1 MSKICEICQKFKG
14 MFENNAFKN
23 FKKSDWAIVGGGVVI
38 SLVLLAVVFG
48 ANKFFSKSPIVAEKE
63 IAFTVFFRGVTVT
76 DSVSPF
82 KPEEET
88 FITIRNVPYT
98 KLKIVDVAID
108 RRAMLIETG
117 KKGEYRP
124 VEDISQPFLYD
135 CAVTVVDKA
144 KITDDGP
151 VVGGNKVK
159 IGIPVILEGK
169 NYKLTGVVSN
179 VQFVEPVKQEAQ
191 AAPQQN
197 NDKAQK

>member
-1 MSKICEICQKFKG
+1 MSKICELCQKFKG
-14 MFENNAFKN
+14 MCENNAFKN
-23 FKKSDWAIVGGGVVI
+23 FKKSDWAIIIGGAV
-38 SLVLLAVVFG
+38 VLLAILAVLLGV
-48 ANKFFSKSPIVAEKE
+48 NKYFSKSPIVAEKE

-98 KLKIVDVAID
+98 KLKIKNVSFD
-108 RRAMLIETG
+108 RRRMLLETS
-117 KKGEYRP
+117 KKGDYQP

-135 CAVTVVDKA
+135 FTVTVVDKA

-179 VQFVEPVKQEAQ
+179 VQMVEEVPA
-191 AAPQQN
+191 
-197 NDKAQK
+197 DKAQTTEKVAK

>member
-1 MSKICEICQKFKG
+1 MSKICELCQKFKG
-14 MFENNAFKN
+14 MCENNTFKN
-23 FKKSDWAIVGGGVVI
+23 FKKSDWAIIIGGAV
-38 SLVLLAVVFG
+38 VLLAILAVLLGV
-48 ANKFFSKSPIVAEKE
+48 NKYFSKSPIVAEKE

-98 KLKIVDVAID
+98 KLKIKNVSFD
-108 RRAMLIETG
+108 RRRMLLETS
-117 KKGEYRP
+117 KKGDYQP

-135 CAVTVVDKA
+135 FTVTVVDKA

-179 VQFVEPVKQEAQ
+179 VQMVEEVPA
-191 AAPQQN
+191 
-197 NDKAQK
+197 DKAQTTEKVAK